1 MKTEQK
7 NTKKILISLIALVF
21 VIAALFGIYRFT
33 RPAAVQGEKTVTI
46 DVIHK
51 DASQKTFE
59 YQTDLEYL
67 GELLTEEQKHR

>member
-7 NTKKILISLIALVF
+7 NTKKILISLIALVI

-51 DASQKTFE
+51 DASQKTLIYKSEIDTHTFC
-59 YQTDLEYL
+59 
-67 GELLTEEQKHR
+67 K